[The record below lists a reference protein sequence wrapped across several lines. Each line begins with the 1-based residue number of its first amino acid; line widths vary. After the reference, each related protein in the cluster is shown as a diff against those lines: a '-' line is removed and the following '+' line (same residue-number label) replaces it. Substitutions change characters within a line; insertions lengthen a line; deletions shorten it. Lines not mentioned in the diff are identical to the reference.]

1 MLFYNNDIGVKH
13 IYFLINYRQELVS
26 LKKMTIYEIAKKA
39 GVSPK
44 TVSRVINDEPSV
56 SKATYEKVLMII
68 KETNFLPNIS
78 AQRLVSDKLK
88 AIGLIVPRLGSP
100 YASEL
105 INVILSKCKAKGYI
119 SVVYP
124 VEPDTE
130 ESEKILAL
138 YLQRHVDGFIFAPP
152 RGGNEFLLDYLEK
165 NNIPTIL
172 ITPNRPY
179 RDFCVVKATDKM
191 GGYQATNYLIT
202 LGHKKIGIIT
212 CVPSRTFT
220 QERLEG
226 YKEALEAN
234 GIQQNERF
242 IQLGDNSFSSGFSA
256 AKKLLS
262 IDDPPTAI
270 FACNDEMALGAES
283 AIFKIGLKI
292 PDDISLIGFDD
303 ISLVSE
309 LSVPLTTIKQPVED
323 IGGIAV
329 SLLIQLMGKQQ
340 LEKKVYEIP
349 TEIVI
354 RNSCKKIN

>member
-1 MLFYNNDIGVKH
+1 MK
-13 IYFLINYRQELVS
+13 QT
-26 LKKMTIYEIAKKA
+26 TIYEIAKKA

-44 TVSRVINDEPSV
+44 TVSRVINNEPSV
-56 SKATYEKVLMII
+56 SKATYEKVSMII
-68 KETNFLPNIS
+68 KETNFLPNVS
-78 AQRLVSDKLK
+78 AQRLGSNKLK
-88 AIGLIVPRLGSP
+88 AIGLIIPRLGSP

-105 INVILSKCKAKGYI
+105 ISVILSKCKAKDYI

-124 VEPDTE
+124 VEPDTK

-152 RGGNEFLLDYLEK
+152 GGDNEFLLDYLEK
-165 NNIPTIL
+165 NNIPTIF
-172 ITPNRPY
+172 ITPNKPY
-179 RDFCVVKATDKM
+179 RDFCIVKATDKM
-191 GGYQATNYLIT
+191 GGYQAANYLIT

-212 CVPSRTFT
+212 CIPSRTFA

-226 YKEALEAN
+226 YKEALAAN
-234 GIQQNERF
+234 SIQINESF
-242 IQLGDNSFSSGFSA
+242 IQFGDNSFSSGFLA
-256 AKKLLS
+256 ANRLLS
-262 IDDPPTAI
+262 ANVSPTAI

-283 AIFKIGLKI
+283 AIYKMGLKI
-292 PDDISLIGFDD
+292 PDDISLVGFDD

-323 IGGIAV
+323 IGGVAV
-329 SLLIQLMGKQQ
+329 SLLIQLMEKQK

>member
-1 MLFYNNDIGVKH
+1 MEKI
-13 IYFLINYRQELVS
+13 
-26 LKKMTIYEIAKKA
+26 TIYEIAKKA

-44 TVSRVINDEPSV
+44 TVSRVINSEPSV
-56 SKATYEKVLMII
+56 SKTTYEKVLKVV

-105 INVILSKCKAKGYI
+105 ISVILSKCKAEGYI

-124 VEPDTE
+124 VEPDKKE
-130 ESEKILAL
+130 NEKILAL

-152 RGGNEFLLDYLEK
+152 GGDDEFLLEYLEK
-165 NNIPTIL
+165 KNIPAIL
-172 ITPNRPY
+172 ITPNSPY

-191 GGYQATNYLIT
+191 GGYQATNYLLS

-212 CVPSRTFT
+212 CIPSRTFA

-226 YKEALEAN
+226 YKEALSSH
-234 GIQQNERF
+234 GVRLNEKF
-242 IQLGDNSFSSGFSA
+242 VQFGDNSFSSGFLATKELMSLA
-256 AKKLLS
+256 N
-262 IDDPPTAI
+262 PPSAI

-283 AIFKIGLKI
+283 AVYKMGLEI
-292 PDDISLIGFDD
+292 PGDISLIGFDD

-323 IGGIAV
+323 ISRIAV
-329 SLLIQLMGKQQ
+329 SLLIQLIEKK
-340 LEKKVYEIP
+340 EVVKKVYEIP
-349 TEIVI
+349 TELVI
-354 RNSCKKIN
+354 RSSCRKIV

>member
-1 MLFYNNDIGVKH
+1 MGKT
-13 IYFLINYRQELVS
+13 
-26 LKKMTIYEIAKKA
+26 TIYEIAEKA

-44 TVSRVINDEPSV
+44 TVSRVINNEPSV
-56 SKATYEKVLMII
+56 SKATYEKVLRVI
-68 KETNFLPNIS
+68 KETNFLPNVS

-105 INVILSKCKAKGYI
+105 ISVILSKCKAKGYI

-124 VEPDTE
+124 VEPDTK

-152 RGGNEFLLDYLEK
+152 GGDDKFLLAYLEK
-165 NNIPTIL
+165 NNIPAIL
-172 ITPNRPY
+172 ITPNKPY
-179 RDFCVVKATDKM
+179 GDFCVVKATDKM
-191 GGYQATNYLIT
+191 GGYQAANYLIS

-212 CVPSRTFT
+212 CIPGRTFA

-226 YKEALEAN
+226 CKEALKAN
-234 GIQQNERF
+234 DIQQNENY
-242 IQLGDNSFSSGFSA
+242 IQMGDNSFSSGFSA
-256 AKKLLS
+256 AEKLLS
-262 IDDPPTAI
+262 IDEPPTAI

-283 AIFKIGLKI
+283 AIYKMGLKI

-309 LSVPLTTIKQPVED
+309 LSVPLTTIKQPVDD
-323 IGGIAV
+323 IGGVAV
-329 SLLIQLMGKQQ
+329 SLLIQLMEKQQ
-340 LEKKVYEIP
+340 IEKKAYEIP
-349 TEIVI
+349 TKLII